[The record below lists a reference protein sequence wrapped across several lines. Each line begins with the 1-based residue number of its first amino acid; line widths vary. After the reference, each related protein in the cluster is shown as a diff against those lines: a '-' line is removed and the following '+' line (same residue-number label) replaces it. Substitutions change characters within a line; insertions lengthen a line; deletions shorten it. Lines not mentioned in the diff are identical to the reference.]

1 MVSVS
6 YASVILTRTV
16 RRTQRALR
24 RRASDDA
31 MDSIL
36 LRFLQMATSEKRR
49 RSQNAWK
56 RKRYAEDEEFR
67 ENIKAANRAYNRR
80 KRPEINARN
89 KNKYATDPDYRER
102 VLAGNRKG
110 ARKVT
115 LKMKYGM
122 SLEDYDERLAQQQ
135 GVCLIC
141 KRAFAYR
148 LCVDHCHET
157 REVRSLLC
165 IKCNL
170 GLGHYEHNPVF
181 LRNAANLMD
190 DWLRRHPELRKRME
204 SMTPAAALSDDGK
217 AGLMVRRAILHEL
230 RQPPGL
236 DQPPPADRLQ
246 QIVRSFLDRAG
257 QGDMIAIKE
266 VLDRVDGKA
275 PLACSRTTQAEAMTV
290 VTPRAADM
298 VDASR
303 HLSQLHPSCPSAGS
317 IG

>member
-1 MVSVS
+1 
-6 YASVILTRTV
+6 
-16 RRTQRALR
+16 
-24 RRASDDA
+24 
-31 MDSIL
+31 
-36 LRFLQMATSEKRR
+36 MATSEKRR

-67 ENIKAANRAYNRR
+67 DNIKAANRAYNRR
-80 KRPEINARN
+80 KRAEINAR
-89 KNKYATDPDYRER
+89 KKDKYATDPDYRER

-141 KRAFAYR
+141 KRTFAYP
-148 LCVDHCHET
+148 LCVDHCHEA

-170 GLGHYEHNPVF
+170 GLGHYEDNPVF

-190 DWLRRHPELRKRME
+190 DWLRRHPELRKRMQ
-204 SMTPAAALSDDGK
+204 SMTPTDALTDDGK
-217 AGLMVRRAILHEL
+217 AGLTIRRAILHEL
-230 RQPPGL
+230 RQLLGP

-266 VLDRVDGKA
+266 LLDRVDGE
-275 PLACSRTTQAEAMTV
+275 PPPGV
-290 VTPRAADM
+290 PAD
-298 VDASR
+298 DAGR
-303 HLSQLHPSCPSAGS
+303 GHDGRNDPSGRY
-317 IG
+317 G